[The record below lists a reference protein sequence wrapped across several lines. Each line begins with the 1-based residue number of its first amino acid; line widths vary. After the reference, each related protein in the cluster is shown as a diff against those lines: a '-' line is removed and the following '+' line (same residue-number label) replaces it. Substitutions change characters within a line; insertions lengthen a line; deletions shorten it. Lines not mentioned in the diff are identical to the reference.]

1 MWLALAAL
9 YLGACPSSDE
19 PEMPAAGSG
28 SAGTAANGGK
38 GGESAAAG
46 TGGSTAAAGSGGGA
60 KQSSKGLHGAFTL
73 SLVSAREATAES
85 AATPARTSFLGLVND
100 GEKPSPNAWLE
111 EQSAVGCKLYTPVSP
126 LCDPSCGSSAA
137 CVSDGVCAP
146 YPKSQPV
153 GTIKLTGVGDAPI
166 EMSPVGSGNNYQPKA
181 GTVLPYPPCDEGADL
196 SLAVEGGTYTSFDL
210 KTKCIAPLDFQGPI
224 KLVKA
229 MPLKL
234 TWNVPKEPDQTRIQ
248 IKLNIS
254 HHGGSRGEIRCDVDD
269 NGMLELPASMVDRL
283 VELGVA
289 GFPTIVLARV
299 ATGNAVGGEP
309 ADVQLIVNHNVERAI
324 EIDGLVS
331 CSESQHCPT
340 GQTCQ
345 SDLTCK

>member
-1 MWLALAAL
+1 
-9 YLGACPSSDE
+9 
-19 PEMPAAGSG
+19 
-28 SAGTAANGGK
+28 
-38 GGESAAAG
+38 
-46 TGGSTAAAGSGGGA
+46 
-60 KQSSKGLHGAFTL
+60 
-73 SLVSAREATAES
+73 LVSAREATADS
-85 AATPARTSFLGLVND
+85 AAAPARTSFLGLVND
-100 GEKPSPNAWLE
+100 GEKPSPNAWVE
-111 EQSAVGCKLYTPVSP
+111 EQSAVGCKLYTPSSP
-126 LCDPSCGSSAA
+126 LCEPSCGSMAA
-137 CVSDGVCAP
+137 CVSDDVCAP

-166 EMSPVGSGNNYQPKA
+166 EMTAVGSGNNYQPKA
-181 GTVLPYPPCDEGADL
+181 GTALPYPPCDEGADL
-196 SLAVEGGTYTSFDL
+196 SLSVEGGAYTGFEL
-210 KTKCIAPLDFQGPI
+210 KAKCIAPLDFQGPI

-229 MPLKL
+229 TPLKL
-234 TWNVPKEPDQTRIQ
+234 SWNTPTQPNLTRIQ

-269 NGMLELPASMVDRL
+269 NGALELPATMVDRL

-309 ADVQLIVNHNVERAI
+309 ENVQLIVTHNVEREV

-331 CSESQHCPT
+331 CSESQQCPT